1 MQSKKLPL
9 SVFCLLSLLTIT
21 LVASEIPRQFRVWGR
36 KAPAKLGAV
45 NPRPNQYGL
54 DSISIPRELK
64 KILPDTNLLEP
75 EIPASLQGLSFLAFP
90 TNPMRYTYD
99 VTRPFSEEIG
109 RPVRTFATPG
119 EYASLAFAIRSL
131 EPLACVQIDIS
142 ALSNEQGEVV
152 VPRNHIDL
160 RIVRD
165 LPIRPSTEKT
175 YLLAPRYLESFDEF
189 DVLMLPTERTERFW
203 LTIKVPDD
211 APAGIA
217 KGKIAISCRIGGQ
230 YTLDLAIRVLPF
242 KLAVPDPEKDFNFQ
256 ILCRTNDSRRT
267 TYGRHC
273 DPNEIQRLFVD
284 MAEHGMNSSN
294 YEALTPAHQQQ
305 PDGSFSFDFD
315 KSGGAGFYSINDYLH
330 LLLRSGISGP
340 VCLYNGPY
348 GWSKFGAVKFGEI
361 GSPPY
366 NAYLQAVI
374 RAVEEQRQKMSWPE
388 FIYFIGDE
396 PGANAERLRLNMN
409 CGQQVKA
416 VNPKLRISNFFNG
429 QWGGTK
435 DWKIL
440 KEVSDINCTNFI
452 NEETLSESPAIG
464 YESVWGYN
472 GCYNYPTDT
481 RGYRVFYGF
490 HPWKCGLKGITQYV
504 SRAFPVDDPKT
515 DGCVAYDQINNCNG
529 GTAQPYDFTYPSA
542 EGPLPTPKWESIR
555 QGINDYRY
563 LLTLKQLIASH
574 SLPAKV
580 ASAQAVLD
588 EVMENYQRNYQ
599 SHEHYRI
606 IELYSPESMDVHR
619 WKIARAI
626 MELL

>member
-1 MQSKKLPL
+1 MRRHGHLLLVL
-9 SVFCLLSLLTIT
+9 SVLSLPGL
-21 LVASEIPRQFRVWGR
+21 LLPAADIPRQFRVWGR
-36 KAPAKLGAV
+36 KAPARLGAV
-45 NPRPNQYGL
+45 NVRPNTYGL
-54 DSISIPRELK
+54 ESISIPKDLK
-64 KILPDTNLLEP
+64 RILPDTNLQDPTL
-75 EIPASLQGLSFLAFP
+75 PAEQQSLAFLPFP
-90 TNPMRYTYD
+90 THPMRFIYPE
-99 VTRPFSEEIG
+99 TRPFPEEIA

-119 EYASLAFAIRSL
+119 EYATLSFAIRSQQDL
-131 EPLACVQIDIS
+131 SCVQID
-142 ALSNEQGEVV
+142 LSSLNNPQGEVI

-165 LPIRPSTEKT
+165 LPIRPSAEKT

-189 DVLMLPTERTERFW
+189 DVLMVPAQRTERFW
-203 LTIKVPDD
+203 LTIKVPED

-217 KGKIAISCRIGGQ
+217 QGSINISCRNGGQ
-230 YTLDLAIRVLPF
+230 QTLTLAIRVLPF
-242 KLAVPDPEKDFNFQ
+242 RLAVPDPEKDINFQ
-256 ILCRTNDSRRT
+256 ILCRTNDSRRA

-273 DPNEIQRLFVD
+273 DPGEIQRLFVD
-284 MAEHGMNSSN
+284 MAEHGMNSTN
-294 YEALTPAHQQQ
+294 YESLTPAYKRLE
-305 PDGSFSFDFD
+305 DGSFTFDFE
-315 KSGGAGFYSINDYLH
+315 KSGGTGYYSLNEYMYFLQN
-330 LLLRSGISGP
+330 SGLNGP

-348 GWSKFGAVKFGEI
+348 SWSKYSAARYGDI
-361 GSPPY
+361 GSPDY
-366 NAYLQAVI
+366 NAFLQAIV
-374 RAVEEQRQKMSWPE
+374 RAVEEQRRKMSWPE
-388 FIYFIGDE
+388 FLYFIGDE
-396 PGANAERLRLNMN
+396 PGGNADRLKLNMN
-409 CGQQVKA
+409 CGQQIKA

-472 GCYNYPTDT
+472 GCYSYPTDT

-504 SRAFPVDDPKT
+504 SRAFPVDDPNT

-529 GTAQPYDFTYPSA
+529 GTAHSYDFTYPSA

-563 LLTLKQLIASH
+563 LLTLQQLLRSH
-574 SLPAKV
+574 SGPEKV
-580 ASAQAVLD
+580 AAAQKVLD
-588 EVMENYQRNYQ
+588 EVMENYHLNYQ
-599 SHEHYRI
+599 SHERYRI

-626 MELL
+626 MDLL